1 MIAEEES
8 ALNNIE
14 EWSIICY
21 GRISFFVVDSFI
33 FVYESDA
40 FFILFLLFYLGAGG
54 VVIAILDD

>member
-1 MIAEEES
+1 MIEEEVS

-21 GRISFFVVDSFI
+21 GRISFFVVDTFI

-40 FFILFLLFYLGAGG
+40 FFYFIFTVLSRSRRSSYCYS
-54 VVIAILDD
+54 

>member
-1 MIAEEES
+1 MIEEEVS

-40 FFILFLLFYLGAGG
+40 FFLFLLFYLGAGG

>member
-1 MIAEEES
+1 MIEEEVS

-40 FFILFLLFYLGAGG
+40 FIFIFTVLSRSRRSSYCYS
-54 VVIAILDD
+54 